1 MRLLATLL
9 LGLTLLVA
17 NTSSAAQSAIS
28 RPAGSNG
35 KATEVRVQVVLVDVD
50 EINMTKPSDFEGKYV
65 AVSAGAVLGG
75 GAGAMSMKND

>member
-35 KATEVRVQVVLVDVD
+35 KVTEVRV
-50 EINMTKPSDFEGKYV
+50 
-65 AVSAGAVLGG
+65 
-75 GAGAMSMKND
+75 

>member
-50 EINMTKPSDFEGKYV
+50 EINSAAQSFV
-65 AVSAGAVLGG
+65 ANCCVEAQWQDLKTGLR
-75 GAGAMSMKND
+75 